1 MITKITSKDRANTV
15 VVTVDA
21 ETTLSSTLELASALA
36 VASQSELHGLF
47 IEDLDLLRVASL
59 PFAREVMLAGGQPR
73 ILDNQQLL
81 CSLNARSRHFRQS
94 LERYAQQSALV
105 WTYSTVRGRRRSMEL
120 AESAGAEFLIIGQ
133 PGDRQSQILNAKR
146 ILLIND
152 KNPRLQQAL
161 DVVLANIPGQS
172 IELLLASPMKV
183 SAWKSLQQLTSKL
196 EAHPNSSLSQINPG
210 TLVSTLTLKAQPVD
224 FVIASRQEPELLQQI
239 MQCATCPVIVVC

>member
-1 MITKITSKDRANTV
+1 MTDDVKNERVI
-15 VVTVDA
+15 VTVDA
-21 ETTLSSTLELASALA
+21 ESSLSSTLELASALA

-59 PFAREVMLAGGQPR
+59 PFAREVMLTGGQPR

-94 LERYAQQSALV
+94 IARYAQKSALA

-133 PGDRQSQILNAKR
+133 PSDRQSRILNAKR

-152 KNPRLQQAL
+152 KNPRLHQAL
-161 DVVLANIPGQS
+161 DVVLANISGQS
-172 IELLLASPMKV
+172 VELLLASSVKV
-183 SAWKSLQQLTSKL
+183 IARKSLRQLTSKL
-196 EAHPNSSLSQINPG
+196 EAHPNSSLTQINPD
-210 TLVSTLTLKAQPVD
+210 TLVTTLALKTQPVD

-239 MQCATCPVIVVC
+239 MQRASCPVIVVC

>member
-1 MITKITSKDRANTV
+1 MINKITSYDRPNKV

-21 ETTLSSTLELASALA
+21 ESTLSSTLELASALA

-81 CSLNARSRHFRQS
+81 SSLNARSRHFRQS
-94 LERYAQQSALV
+94 LARYAQQSALA

-120 AESAGAEFLIIGQ
+120 AESTGAEFLIIGQ
-133 PGDRQSQILNAKR
+133 PSDRQSQILNSRR

-152 KNPRLQQAL
+152 KNPRLHQAL
-161 DVVLANIPGQS
+161 DVVLANFPEQS
-172 IELLLASPMKV
+172 VDLLLASSVKV
-183 SAWKSLQQLTSKL
+183 PARKGLQQLTRKL
-196 EAHPNSSLSQINPG
+196 EAHPNSSLTQVDPDK
-210 TLVSTLTLKAQPVD
+210 LVAALALKAQPVD

-239 MQCATCPVIVVC
+239 MQRASCPVIVVC

>member
-1 MITKITSKDRANTV
+1 MITKITSNDRTNKV
-15 VVTVDA
+15 VVTVNA
-21 ETTLSSTLELASALA
+21 ESTLSSTLELASALA

-81 CSLNARSRHFRQS
+81 CSLNASSRHFRQS
-94 LERYAQQSALV
+94 LARYAQQSALA

-133 PGDRQSQILNAKR
+133 PSDRQSQILNLKR

-152 KNPRLQQAL
+152 KNPRLHQAL

-172 IELLLASPMKV
+172 VELLLASPVKV
-183 SAWKSLQQLTSKL
+183 SARKSLQQLTSKL
-196 EAHPNSSLSQINPG
+196 EAHPNSNLIQITPG
-210 TLVSTLTLKAQPVD
+210 ALVTTLTLKAQPVD

-239 MQCATCPVIVVC
+239 MQRATCPVIVVC